1 MGLKTKV
8 SRTAN
13 TIGMRIVFAAASA
26 ATTKVMPTQVTKALC
41 QRLEEIMKGTNC
53 LRIGPMHHGDGL
65 SRGLADGR
73 ARLGYRAESVTY

>member
-1 MGLKTKV
+1 
-8 SRTAN
+8 
-13 TIGMRIVFAAASA
+13 
-26 ATTKVMPTQVTKALC
+26 MPTQVTKALC